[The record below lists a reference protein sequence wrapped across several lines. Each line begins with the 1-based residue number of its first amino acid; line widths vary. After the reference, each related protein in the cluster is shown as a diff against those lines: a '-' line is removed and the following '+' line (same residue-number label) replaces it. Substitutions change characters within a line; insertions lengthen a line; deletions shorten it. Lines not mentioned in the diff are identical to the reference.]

1 MPYELS
7 LERDI
12 DTGLDRYLIVPGEE
26 FDAGDEREL
35 SDWLMAAAQNP
46 TASFAIDLS
55 NVGEPGEE
63 LRAALAVVGAEH
75 LAGLGHA

>member
-1 MPYELS
+1 MPYEIS

-12 DTGLDRYLIVPGEE
+12 DTGLDRYLIVPSEE
-26 FDAGDEREL
+26 FDSGDEREL

-55 NVGEPGEE
+55 HVGEPGEE